1 MGQIIVRVQR
11 LNEKAKV
18 PSYAH
23 KGPLGDLA
31 ADLFSVEDAEILPG
45 TVLSIGTGIALE
57 LPPEY
62 GAVIEDRSGIALKGL
77 STLGGIIDTGYRG
90 EIRVVLSN
98 LGAERYQIRTGDRIA
113 QLRLVHKLEA
123 NFVEVSEIGSSERS
137 DRGFGSTGA

>member
-1 MGQIIVRVQR
+1 
-11 LNEKAKV
+11 
-18 PSYAH
+18 
-23 KGPLGDLA
+23 LA

-90 EIRVVLSN
+90 EIRVVLTN
-98 LGAERYQIRTGDRIA
+98 MGAERYQIRTGDRIA
-113 QLRLVHKLEA
+113 QLRLVHRLEA